1 MMNEKAFTLV
11 ELLTV
16 VIIIALVSI
25 LVLPRILEKF
35 ESKKSEISEQAEQ
48 LLFVAASQY
57 IELESSEIKNCITIG
72 ELADAGYLVRPV
84 LDITNNTVIPD
95 NHSIQI
101 TYENN
106 QYRYEYS
113 ENSCN

>member
-1 MMNEKAFTLV
+1 MKNKKGFTLV

-35 ESKKSEISEQAEQ
+35 ESKKIEISKQAEQ
-48 LLFVAASQY
+48 ILFVAASQY
-57 IELESSEIKNCITIG
+57 IEFNSSEMRNCITIG
-72 ELADAGYLVRPV
+72 ELADAGFLVRPV

-106 QYRYEYS
+106 QYKYEYS